1 MKFHGVTG
9 GRVLYLAVT
18 VDVYCI
24 LYGSLR
30 YPCCDPE
37 NIAPAHPSALGIFN
51 VRTVKR
57 TQLLLAVLSY
67 TCTYS

>member
-51 VRTVKR
+51 VIRTH
-57 TQLLLAVLSY
+57 LLLAVLSY
-67 TCTYS
+67 TRMLTV